1 MLIKGYISDNDENV
15 TFGEVKM
22 CLAIPMKIVKI
33 EGDRAVVSSGG
44 VQRSIG
50 INFLKSPKIG
60 DYVIVHAGFAIE
72 KLDTV
77 RAEET
82 LKLLEEIR

>member
-1 MLIKGYISDNDENV
+1 
-15 TFGEVKM
+15 M
-22 CLAIPMKIVKI
+22 CLAIPMKILKI

-77 RAEET
+77 KAEET
-82 LKLLEEIR
+82 LKILEELQ

>member
-1 MLIKGYISDNDENV
+1 
-15 TFGEVKM
+15 
-22 CLAIPMKIVKI
+22 MKILKI
-33 EGDRAVVSSGG
+33 EGDKAIVSSGG

-50 INFLKSPKIG
+50 INFLKGPKIG

-77 RAEET
+77 KAEET
-82 LKLLEEIR
+82 LKILEELQ

>member
-1 MLIKGYISDNDENV
+1 
-15 TFGEVKM
+15 
-22 CLAIPMKIVKI
+22 MKILKI
-33 EGDRAVVSSGG
+33 EGDMAIVSSGG

-50 INFLKSPKIG
+50 ISFLKSPKIG

-77 RAEET
+77 KAEET
-82 LKLLEEIR
+82 LKILEELQ

>member
-1 MLIKGYISDNDENV
+1 
-15 TFGEVKM
+15 M
-22 CLAIPMKIVKI
+22 CLAIPMKILKI
-33 EGDRAVVSSGG
+33 EGDRAIVSSGG
-44 VQRSIG
+44 VRRCIG

-77 RAEET
+77 KAEET
-82 LKLLEEIR
+82 LRLLEEIR

>member
-1 MLIKGYISDNDENV
+1 
-15 TFGEVKM
+15 M
-22 CLAIPMKIVKI
+22 CLAIPMKILKI

-44 VQRSIG
+44 VQRNIG
-50 INFLKSPKIG
+50 INFLKNPKIG

-77 RAEET
+77 KAEET
-82 LKLLEEIR
+82 LRLLEEIQ

>member
-1 MLIKGYISDNDENV
+1 
-15 TFGEVKM
+15 
-22 CLAIPMKIVKI
+22 MKILKI
-33 EGDRAVVSSGG
+33 EGDKAIVSSGG

-77 RAEET
+77 KAEET
-82 LKLLEEIR
+82 LKILEELQ

>member
-1 MLIKGYISDNDENV
+1 
-15 TFGEVKM
+15 
-22 CLAIPMKIVKI
+22 MKVLKI
-33 EGDRAVVSSGG
+33 EGDRAIVSSAG
-44 VQRSIG
+44 VRRTIG
-50 INFLKSPKIG
+50 IGFLKGPRVG

-72 KLDTV
+72 KLDTK

>member
-1 MLIKGYISDNDENV
+1 
-15 TFGEVKM
+15 
-22 CLAIPMKIVKI
+22 MKILKI
-33 EGDRAVVSSGG
+33 EGDRAIVSSGG

-50 INFLKSPKIG
+50 INFLKGPKIG

-77 RAEET
+77 KAEET
-82 LKLLEEIR
+82 LKILEELQ